1 MTTNERLAKTLRGLK
16 REYQSRTAGSQR
28 LHERLIRVLPGGETR
43 SVTHFDPYPLVVQAA
58 TGVTILDVD
67 GNKYID
73 VLNNYTSLVH
83 GHSYGPVVEAI
94 ARATAS
100 GIAYSG
106 PHSSL
111 LDLAELLAAR
121 YPAVELVRFTNSG
134 TEAALLALRIARN
147 YTGRQGVIIFE
158 GGYHGAVPQFMDG
171 DPHVVRLPYNQID
184 ATRQAV
190 GSDIAAVFVEP
201 FLGSGGVVSA
211 EGGFLETVRS
221 VTAATGALMVLDE
234 VQSLRNHYSGMHGAL
249 EIVPD
254 LVLMG
259 KIIGGGTPVGAI
271 GGRAAVLQS
280 TAATTRG
287 GLQHSGTFNGNPL
300 TMAAGVA
307 ALRGLDHDAI
317 ELLNTRSMTVESAL
331 EEVIATSGVAGYVT
345 RAGSI
350 LQVHSGSIQNDPG
363 AANEDDAD
371 KAAALHLALL
381 LEGVYAAP
389 RGMLNLSTAMS
400 GDDLLTVIGAYS
412 RALERV
418 SDSWTDMA

>member
-1 MTTNERLAKTLRGLK
+1 VTTDAPLAKRLQELK

-43 SVTHFDPYPLVVQAA
+43 SVTHFDPYPVAIQAA

-67 GNKYID
+67 GNEYID

-83 GHSYGPVVEAI
+83 GHGYGPAIEAI

-106 PHSSL
+106 PHSAL
-111 LDLAELLAAR
+111 LELAELLVDR

-147 YTGRQGVIIFE
+147 YTGRQRVIIFE
-158 GGYHGAVPQFMDG
+158 GGYHGAVPQFLDG
-171 DPHVVRLPYNQID
+171 DPYLMRLPYNEI
-184 ATRQAV
+184 AEIRQAV
-190 GSDIAAVFVEP
+190 DSDTAAVFVEP

-211 EGGFLETVRS
+211 EVGFLETVRS

-234 VQSLRNHYSGMHGAL
+234 VQSLRNNFSGMHGAL
-249 EIVPD
+249 KIDPD
-254 LVLMG
+254 LILMG
-259 KIIGGGTPVGAI
+259 KIIGGGTPVGAV
-271 GGRAAVLQS
+271 GGHALVLQS
-280 TAATTRG
+280 TAPSARG

-300 TMAAGVA
+300 TMAAGAA
-307 ALRGLDHDAI
+307 ALRGLDRDAI
-317 ELLNTRSMTVESAL
+317 ELLNTRSMTVESGL
-331 EEVIATSGVAGYVT
+331 EEVIATSGVAAYIT

-350 LQVHSGSIQNDPG
+350 LQVHSGSLH
-363 AANEDDAD
+363 
-371 KAAALHLALL
+371 KATPSSSTEGTDNISALHMALL

-389 RGMLNLSTAMS
+389 RGMLNLSTAMTA
-400 GDDLLTVIGAYS
+400 DDLQRVIGGYS
-412 RALERV
+412 RALDRL
-418 SDSWTDMA
+418 SDAWTETL

>member
-1 MTTNERLAKTLRGLK
+1 
-16 REYQSRTAGSQR
+16 
-28 LHERLIRVLPGGETR
+28 
-43 SVTHFDPYPLVVQAA
+43 
-58 TGVTILDVD
+58 
-67 GNKYID
+67 
-73 VLNNYTSLVH
+73 
-83 GHSYGPVVEAI
+83 
-94 ARATAS
+94 
-100 GIAYSG
+100 
-106 PHSSL
+106 
-111 LDLAELLAAR
+111 
-121 YPAVELVRFTNSG
+121 
-134 TEAALLALRIARN
+134 
-147 YTGRQGVIIFE
+147 
-158 GGYHGAVPQFMDG
+158 
-171 DPHVVRLPYNQID
+171 
-184 ATRQAV
+184 
-190 GSDIAAVFVEP
+190 
-201 FLGSGGVVSA
+201 
-211 EGGFLETVRS
+211 
-221 VTAATGALMVLDE
+221 
-234 VQSLRNHYSGMHGAL
+234 MHGAL